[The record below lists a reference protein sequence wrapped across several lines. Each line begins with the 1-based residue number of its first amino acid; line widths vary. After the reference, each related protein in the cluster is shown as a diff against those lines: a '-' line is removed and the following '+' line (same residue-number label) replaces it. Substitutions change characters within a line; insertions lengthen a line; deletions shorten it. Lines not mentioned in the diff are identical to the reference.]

1 MASQGQRYTL
11 CGFSQELDWR
21 PLHFVEPVPA
31 HRICNACGVI
41 PSSTALLPCEH
52 VLCRSCYVHCLLED
66 EVHACPLDG
75 DHFVEEDAQWIHFPL
90 ENLLKRKVKC
100 WNAEHGCAKVLA
112 ASEQIKHFCEDCD
125 HHSLSCPECSKVV
138 LRRDVCDHLQSKCRD
153 YAMST
158 TPGSSQTIDS
168 YSQEMMTA
176 VNASMDAHVG
186 EMKDRLEQVIRD
198 NNGHSDRLDEI
209 LHCVNTMK
217 EMLLEVSSRSRT
229 LENVASQTA
238 ASISCSKAIQE
249 ALIEHGEKLQELAQ
263 TTNNSNEA
271 QMRALED
278 TNRALEHLKEN
289 TAKTL
294 QPELRECSVADT
306 TALKKVSDNVGTL
319 AETFGKLL
327 QHSTNRIC
335 TNLAQI
341 DARIGEAEDR
351 AEQSVLSATKQKELA
366 LNTLNIRRYEFFVKG
381 LKAIEKSAHSEGIH
395 IYKCGNMYMS
405 GYHLSPGVELKK
417 VGQHVFLR
425 ARLQLHKGVIDE
437 YLQWPFN
444 EKIRLTIKHPSR
456 AKQCQFS
463 DNTTDSLKCYGRP
476 EESSNRAVRFSDIS
490 FRVDELKQEGYV
502 TDDSLHV
509 MWELVPKDLEK

>member
-11 CGFSQELDWR
+11 CGFAQELDWR

-41 PSSTALLPCEH
+41 PSITAFLPCKH
-52 VLCRSCYVHCLLED
+52 VLCRSCYGHCLLDD

-75 DHFVEEDAQWIHFPL
+75 DHFAEEDAEWIHFPL
-90 ENLLKRKVKC
+90 ENLLRRKVKC

-138 LRRDVCDHLQSKCRD
+138 LRRDVCAHLQSKCKD

-158 TPGSSQTIDS
+158 TPGSSQTIHS

-186 EMKDRLEQVIRD
+186 EMKDRLDQVIRD

-209 LHCVNTMK
+209 LHCVNTMT
-217 EMLLEVSSRSRT
+217 EMLLEVSSRT

-238 ASISCSKAIQE
+238 ASISCAKAIQE

-263 TTNNSNEA
+263 STNNSNEA
-271 QMRALED
+271 QMKALED

-289 TAKTL
+289 TGNTL
-294 QPELRECSVADT
+294 QAELRERWLADT

-327 QHSTNRIC
+327 QDSTNTIC
-335 TNLAQI
+335 TNLAQSN
-341 DARIGEAEDR
+341 ARIGEAKDR
-351 AEQSVLSATKQKELA
+351 AERTVLCATKQKELA
-366 LNTLNIRRYEFFVKG
+366 LNTLNIRRHEFFVKE
-381 LKAIEKSAHSEGIH
+381 LKAIEKSAHAEGFH
-395 IYKCGNMYMS
+395 TYKCENIYMS

-417 VGQHVFLR
+417 VGKHLYLHAIF
-425 ARLQLHKGVIDE
+425 QLHKGVIDE

-444 EKIRLTIKHPSR
+444 EKIQLTIKHPSR
-456 AKQCQFS
+456 DRQRQLSYKVA
-463 DNTTDSLKCYGRP
+463 DSLKWYGRP
-476 EESSNRAVRFSDIS
+476 EESSNEAVRFSLIS
-490 FRVDELKQEGYV
+490 FRLDDLMNEGYV
-502 TDDSLHV
+502 TDDSLHILG
-509 MWELVPKDLEK
+509 ELVPKVLEK